1 MAKKGFISE
10 SLYNDLSLRI
20 VRQQNKLRQI
30 KASSKYKE
38 GLKKAK
44 DKKQIKHYHTEAYER
59 NIRNNKAILKSNT
72 VKRGFKGEPEN
83 IWKISF

>member
-38 GLKKAK
+38 GAIPLSCK
-44 DKKQIKHYHTEAYER
+44 YETCY
-59 NIRNNKAILKSNT
+59 NKS
-72 VKRGFKGEPEN
+72 KGE
-83 IWKISF
+83 WK

>member
-44 DKKQIKHYHTEAYER
+44 DKKQFKH
-59 NIRNNKAILKSNT
+59 
-72 VKRGFKGEPEN
+72 
-83 IWKISF
+83 